1 MIGGRDL
8 FAALPDELLKHVLS
22 YLSSLEAV
30 KSSLLSRRW
39 RHLWRSTPAVS
50 VDGKGEGVLLFVN
63 TLLVNREAPLL
74 RSFDIDVDLV
84 VPRALPGSPY
94 NNPEFYD
101 REYLRGEVDPHVDMW
116 VRHALSSKCRAP
128 SLFVRLED
136 ELAPWRPR
144 SLLTFASPNLTTLH
158 LDAVHLV
165 DGLLDFSCCPALL
178 RLALVRCYLEGDALV
193 SPSLAHLA
201 IVDCH
206 TESGADLEAPDEEMY
221 IEISTPKL
229 RFLEISENYDRGQL
243 LQTMPWLTEE
253 NVQYA
258 DEIDISIRR
267 RILWLQ
273 GIYDEI

>member
-1 MIGGRDL
+1 
-8 FAALPDELLKHVLS
+8 
-22 YLSSLEAV
+22 
-30 KSSLLSRRW
+30 
-39 RHLWRSTPAVS
+39 

-116 VRHALSSKCRAP
+116 VRHALSSKCRSP
-128 SLFVRLED
+128 SLMVRLED

-243 LQTMPWLTEE
+243 LQMMPWLTEE
-253 NVQYA
+253 SVQYA

-267 RILWLQ
+267 RILWIQ